1 MEVDSDFFCMNAN
14 GTIALL
20 TDFGTSDWYVAS
32 MKATAQVA
40 NPTVKLIDITHAIE
54 QGSIAE
60 GAFVLNRCFND
71 FPSGTTFVVVV
82 DPGVGTERE
91 PVVIQSGDYFFVGPN
106 NGVLYPT
113 IKHSGTPNAF
123 RIQNADWRGQKS
135 SSTFH
140 GRDLFAPA
148 AAQIA
153 SGKPIAEAGEPMDS
167 LVPFEF
173 PLPKA
178 IEGRIQGE
186 IIYFD
191 RFGNGLTNFE
201 PEHLEGSKLMGLRT
215 ADTLFPLAGTFGE
228 VDEGDP
234 VSYWG
239 SSGFLE
245 IAVRNGDAKQDHQL
259 KTGSKIELVYEG

>member
-1 MEVDSDFFCMNAN
+1 MKAN
-14 GTIALL
+14 GIIALL

-32 MKATAQVA
+32 MKAVA
-40 NPTVKLIDITHAIE
+40 LLGYKELKLVDITHAIE

-60 GAFVLNRCFND
+60 GAFVLNRCYND
-71 FPSGTTFVVVV
+71 FPPGTTFVVVV
-82 DPGVGTERE
+82 DPGVGTQRE
-91 PVVIQSGDYFFVGPN
+91 AIAVQAGDYYFVGPN

-113 IKHSGTPNAF
+113 LSQQTACTAF
-123 RIQNADWRGQKS
+123 KIENPAWRGRKT

-153 SGKPIAEAGEPMDS
+153 GGNPIQEAGSPLEA

-173 PLPKA
+173 PVPTR
-178 IEGRIQGE
+178 EDGHSRGE

-201 PEHLEGSKLMGLRT
+201 AGHIEDTQLLGLRA
-215 ADTLFPLAGTFGE
+215 ADTLFPLASTFGE
-228 VDEGDP
+228 VEEGDP

-245 IAVRNGDAKQDHQL
+245 VAVRNGNAKEEYQL
-259 KTGSKIELVYEG
+259 KTGSRIEPIYED